1 MKHSLEARYILGIH
15 FGDGE
20 KMYKKNYLEFLT
32 QIVLLKLKYLFL
44 ILNYHNRI

>member
-1 MKHSLEARYILGIH
+1 
-15 FGDGE
+15 
-20 KMYKKNYLEFLT
+20 MYKKNYLEFLT